1 MNIFSLYNTNQQL
14 VLPIDLE
21 IMIPE
26 TDSVRFLSTVL
37 EGLDYSELY
46 NAYSTNGRNPAISPK
61 TLFMILVYANLNHI
75 HSSREIEKAC
85 KRDINFMWLLQG
97 EKSPSYSTISR
108 FRTGRLKKCCE
119 NEINEEFGKCYATD
133 SDSLNV
139 TLYSE
144 IIDDLNKIVNENNVK
159 FVSGKG
165 KRKSKIQKH
174 IELPYEA
181 REKQLK
187 YDKYNSIFDGRNSFS
202 KTDTYATF
210 MHLKEDHMRNS

>member
-26 TDSVRFLSTVL
+26 TDSVRLLSTVL

-61 TLFMILVYANLNHI
+61 TLFMVLVYANLNDI

-119 NEINEEFGKCYATD
+119 NLFYQFVMKLGELGEIDYKNIF
-133 SDSLNV
+133 
-139 TLYSE
+139 
-144 IIDDLNKIVNENNVK
+144 IDGTKIEAN
-159 FVSGKG
+159 
-165 KRKSKIQKH
+165 SK
-174 IELPYEA
+174 
-181 REKQLK
+181 
-187 YDKYNSIFDGRNSFS
+187 
-202 KTDTYATF
+202 
-210 MHLKEDHMRNS
+210 

>member
-26 TDSVRFLSTVL
+26 TDSVRLLSTVL
-37 EGLDYSELY
+37 ELLDYSELY

-61 TLFMILVYANLNHI
+61 TLFMVLVYANLNDI

-119 NEINEEFGKCYATD
+119 NLFYQFVMKLGELGEIDYKNIFINGTKIEANSNKYSFVWKKSVDKFERKLKKKMIEKVNEINEEFGKCYATD

-144 IIDDLNKIVNENNVK
+144 IIDDLNKIINEN
-159 FVSGKG
+159 
-165 KRKSKIQKH
+165 
-174 IELPYEA
+174 
-181 REKQLK
+181 
-187 YDKYNSIFDGRNSFS
+187 
-202 KTDTYATF
+202 
-210 MHLKEDHMRNS
+210 KE